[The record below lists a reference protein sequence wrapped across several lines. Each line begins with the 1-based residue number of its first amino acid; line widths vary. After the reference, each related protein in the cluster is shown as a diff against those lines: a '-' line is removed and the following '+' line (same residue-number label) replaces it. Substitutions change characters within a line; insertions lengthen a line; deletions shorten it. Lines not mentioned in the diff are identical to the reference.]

1 MEATRATSIARLV
14 CGGSCLV
21 FGCLLANCSPGDD
34 PVEPHGVPQD
44 ATTGNA
50 RDTVQRGSLT
60 VTATAAGEA
69 SRALEALWAP
79 ADRVPRAHV
88 RIRRI
93 GESPVEAGTTDS
105 LGQVTFAELL
115 PGRYDITSL
124 RLLNAREAMQV
135 AVADSTLAG
144 INAFGGGGR
153 VQVQP
158 PASAMEVEAVAGRR
172 GSLAI
177 SEIHDWW
184 PVVTSGPTAQ
194 YTQAVYIEVY
204 NNSASTLYL
213 DGKILGE
220 GFWHVRESEL
230 NASSLNNCAEFES
243 WRMDPAGVWSEQHLR
258 FPGTGREYPL
268 APHEAQVVAT
278 QAIDHREVHPELG
291 LPDLSLA
298 DFEVVGTGQ
307 DVDNPAVPNME
318 HAGFRPSV
326 DALGR
331 GHMTTYYSLFIAD
344 NVDLESLPTD
354 KLPLRDRDY
363 RRFPAETILDLVAV
377 YHDPATL
384 DWDNRVCDHLVNP
397 IFDRQAAPISDNHA
411 GDAIQRRVL
420 GTTASGQVIL
430 QRTRTSAV
438 DLVRGP
444 RSPGRVP

>member
-1 MEATRATSIARLV
+1 MTRRAAGLSGLV
-14 CGGSCLV
+14 LGY
-21 FGCLLANCSPGDD
+21 LLAGCSPAAD
-34 PVEPHGVPQD
+34 PVEPREAPPPD
-44 ATTGNA
+44 ETTGNPG
-50 RDTVQRGSLT
+50 DTVQRGSLT
-60 VTATAAGEA
+60 VTVTAAGEA
-69 SRALEALWAP
+69 SQAIEALGAP
-79 ADRVPRAHV
+79 AGRVPRAHV
-88 RIRRI
+88 RIRRV

-105 LGQVTFAELL
+105 LGQVTFAGLL
-115 PGRYDITSL
+115 PGPYDITSL
-124 RLLNAREAMQV
+124 RLLSVDEGIRV

-158 PASAMEVEAVAGRR
+158 PASAVEVEAVAGRR
-172 GSLAI
+172 GSLVI

-184 PVVTSGPTAQ
+184 PLVTSGPTAQ

-204 NNSASTLYL
+204 NNSDTTLYL

-220 GFWHVRESEL
+220 GLWHVRESEL
-230 NASSLNNCAEFES
+230 NASSLNNCTELES
-243 WRMDPAGVWSEQHLR
+243 WRMDPDGVWSEQHLR

-268 APHEAQVVAT
+268 APHEARVVAT

-307 DVDNPAVPNME
+307 DADNPGVPNME

-331 GHMTTYYSLFIAD
+331 GHMTTYHSLFIAD
-344 NVDLESLPTD
+344 NVDLESLQTD
-354 KLPLRDRDY
+354 KLPLRHPDY
-363 RRFPAETILDLVAV
+363 RRFPAERILDLVAV

-384 DWDNRVCDHLVNP
+384 DWESRVCDHLVSP
-397 IFDRQAAPISDNHA
+397 IFERQAAPISDNHA

-420 GTTASGQVIL
+420 GATAGGHVIL

-438 DLVRGP
+438 DLLRSP